1 MEMIMK
7 NFVGTLIVGASLMLP
22 FAASAQVQNAGPDG
36 STGANSVGS
45 TFTSPSPS
53 AGASGATSGGAS
65 AGASTQVQ
73 NAGPDGSTGGNNV
86 GGLATPSGA
95 GNNAGQSAGH
105 AAQPGGR
112 MHQ

>member
-1 MEMIMK
+1 MK

-73 NAGPDGSTGGNNV
+73 NAGPPGSTGANAV
-86 GGLATPSGA
+86 G
-95 GNNAGQSAGH
+95 
-105 AAQPGGR
+105 AAQPAPSAGNQSVGGTAHPDR
-112 MHQ
+112 THQ

>member
-7 NFVGTLIVGASLMLP
+7 TFVGALIVGASLMLP
-22 FAASAQVQNAGPDG
+22 FAAWAQVQNAGPNG

-45 TFTSPSPS
+45 SFTSPGPS
-53 AGASGATSGGAS
+53 AGASGASSG

-73 NAGPDGSTGGNNV
+73 NAGPDGSTGANNV

-95 GNNAGQSAGH
+95 GNNAGQSAGR
-105 AAQPGGR
+105 AAQPGR
-112 MHQ
+112 IHQ